1 MNHVTRA
8 PIVIAVFWAA
18 CAHGAPLLEPPSDAT
33 LLDLTYSGVAQ
44 QPVALRDGRWQG
56 EPFVPGGASRQRVEL
71 VRDFRR
77 DGDLDGDGR
86 VETIVILSE
95 TSGGSGVVSYLAV
108 VGFRDGAWR
117 NVGTALL
124 GDRVQLR
131 DARIA
136 ERRVELD
143 LVQAGPGDAACCPSQ
158 LATRVFAL
166 EDGGLREIGQN
177 ETGTLSIATL
187 AANAWRL
194 SHLPHS
200 PHPEPAPAEPAIT
213 LAVAGTRLSG
223 SSGCNRYF
231 ASIEPGD
238 SPGELKIG
246 PVAGTRMA
254 CPGDAM
260 ALETRYLAAL
270 QTVTGY
276 GFLNGRLALRG
287 QKDGQPQ
294 LLLFERQ
301 PAEAP

>member
-1 MNHVTRA
+1 MNPVTRA

-18 CAHGAPLLEPPSDAT
+18 CAHGAPPLEPPSDAA

-44 QPVALRDGRWQG
+44 QPVELRDGRWQG

-86 VETIVILSE
+86 SE
-95 TSGGSGVVSYLAV
+95 TVVVLAESSGGSGVVSYLAV

-136 ERRVELD
+136 ERKVELD
-143 LVQAGPGDAACCPSQ
+143 LVQAG
-158 LATRVFAL
+158 
-166 EDGGLREIGQN
+166 
-177 ETGTLSIATL
+177 
-187 AANAWRL
+187 
-194 SHLPHS
+194 
-200 PHPEPAPAEPAIT
+200 
-213 LAVAGTRLSG
+213 
-223 SSGCNRYF
+223 
-231 ASIEPGD
+231 
-238 SPGELKIG
+238 
-246 PVAGTRMA
+246 
-254 CPGDAM
+254 PGDAM

-276 GFLNGRLALRG
+276 GFLSGRLALRG

-301 PAEAP
+301 PAEAL